1 MPTFQSNHFKP
12 SSHPRQA
19 RPIRHS
25 YAGQQTTVPC
35 HACNR
40 SMVPRVIS
48 YYGQPLRSICPFC
61 GTTFLKFPS
70 GFQRFMQH
78 YQSRSLSFAAFK
90 WLTLAALCFYFL
102 GYINDWVKL
111 PENITL
117 FSVLGTLGF
126 GLMAL
131 AELFVQGVEHL
142 AARLSHESNYYW
154 AALVL
159 ILMITANQR
168 NDLVNYL
175 LLFFVV
181 VLLRWLIVGSV
192 RALTGH
198 KSHVS

>member
-1 MPTFQSNHFKP
+1 MPTFQSNRSKLSFR
-12 SSHPRQA
+12 PRQA
-19 RPIRHS
+19 TPIKHS
-25 YAGQQTTVPC
+25 YADQHTTVPC

-117 FSVLGTLGF
+117 FSALGTLGF

>member
-1 MPTFQSNHFKP
+1 MPTFQSNRSK
-12 SSHPRQA
+12 SSFRPRQA
-19 RPIRHS
+19 TLIRPS
-25 YAGQQTTVPC
+25 YADQQTTVPC

-117 FSVLGTLGF
+117 FSALGTLGF

-192 RALTGH
+192 RALSSH

>member
-1 MPTFQSNHFKP
+1 
-12 SSHPRQA
+12 
-19 RPIRHS
+19 
-25 YAGQQTTVPC
+25 
-35 HACNR
+35 
-40 SMVPRVIS
+40 MVPRVIS

>member
-25 YAGQQTTVPC
+25 YAGQHTTVPC

-117 FSVLGTLGF
+117 FSALGTLGF

>member
-1 MPTFQSNHFKP
+1 MPTFQSNRSK
-12 SSHPRQA
+12 SSFRPRQA
-19 RPIRHS
+19 TPIRPS
-25 YAGQQTTVPC
+25 YADQQTTVPC

-90 WLTLAALCFYFL
+90 WLTLAALCFDFL

-111 PENITL
+111 PENI
-117 FSVLGTLGF
+117 SVFAALGTLGF